1 MPSLKVKRPVLP
13 SHVNLFAVPPGAKR
27 AGQAGAYAP
36 ADANVTIHFEGVDS
50 SFFDVIKIETF
61 DLEPVSGGELP
72 PGHTGPPP
80 LELVAA
86 LSIDGPG
93 PISVSVDQAVIAVVG
108 FSAPASPTKAAYSAT
123 CVMVGDGWSQPVSFA
138 VAASVEAVRVDLLAS
153 NITIIQGGR
162 ASLPGTITWLAGPE
176 TDVDFLDFAVVDFGI
191 RAESLSVP
199 VLPNQSTPIP
209 FTITLTATTDA
220 PPGTH
225 ELFGLEFSAFH
236 GDQTGNFDHRVTV
249 TTLVPAARRLAQVTG
264 TDDFISAGVRGVD
277 MGPSVTHLGTH
288 YVFFGDVPLS
298 GRAEGEGP
306 IQDADA
312 VAWVRDFSPN
322 GISLEVVR
330 SGQYFA
336 PFTIRKQDGFQLTP
350 ATKQTPTGAFSDDGF
365 AYVFFLLN
373 ENPEDPN
380 WVAPVSYLTRC
391 ADPASGQPYDEVFRW
406 SESKFWQVAP
416 KVVDNSS
423 VPGLP
428 SASGRGVVLLGG
440 GDAEPGRGAIHLA
453 WMPLEPDRP
462 PHVSDICYHRGEAGW
477 STPGD
482 QASATPIWWL
492 LPGFTSISLTFVP
505 GAQRW
510 LALYSTTSENRPL
523 GAVVARSAPA
533 PMGPWSG
540 EIPVFDPAR
549 DGAFGTFMHW
559 PDLDD
564 LDQRDPSGFH
574 DGDRGNAYGAFIL
587 EPLTEWHPED
597 ESVTLHYLMS
607 TWRPYQVQH
616 MLSRFQLG

>member
-1 MPSLKVKRPVLP
+1 MPSLKWKRPVLP

-86 LSIDGPG
+86 LSTDGPG

-153 NITIIQGGR
+153 NITIVQGGR
-162 ASLPGTITWLAGPE
+162 ASLPGTITWLAGPK

-225 ELFGLEFSAFH
+225 ELFGLEFAAFH

-298 GRAEGEGP
+298 GRAEGG
-306 IQDADA
+306 
-312 VAWVRDFSPN
+312 
-322 GISLEVVR
+322 R
-330 SGQYFA
+330 SDPG
-336 PFTIRKQDGFQLTP
+336 RRRGG
-350 ATKQTPTGAFSDDGF
+350 TGAGF
-365 AYVFFLLN
+365 FPKRNITGGRPIRPVLRAVY
-373 ENPEDPN
+373 NP
-380 WVAPVSYLTRC
+380 
-391 ADPASGQPYDEVFRW
+391 
-406 SESKFWQVAP
+406 
-416 KVVDNSS
+416 
-423 VPGLP
+423 
-428 SASGRGVVLLGG
+428 
-440 GDAEPGRGAIHLA
+440 
-453 WMPLEPDRP
+453 
-462 PHVSDICYHRGEAGW
+462 EAGW
-477 STPGD
+477 VSTNPGD
-482 QASATPIWWL
+482 QTDTHRRVQRRRFCLLFLSAERKSRGSELGGSSL
-492 LPGFTSISLTFVP
+492 LS
-505 GAQRW
+505 
-510 LALYSTTSENRPL
+510 NPL
-523 GAVVARSAPA
+523 C
-533 PMGPWSG
+533 
-540 EIPVFDPAR
+540 
-549 DGAFGTFMHW
+549 
-559 PDLDD
+559 
-564 LDQRDPSGFH
+564 
-574 DGDRGNAYGAFIL
+574 
-587 EPLTEWHPED
+587 
-597 ESVTLHYLMS
+597 
-607 TWRPYQVQH
+607 
-616 MLSRFQLG
+616 